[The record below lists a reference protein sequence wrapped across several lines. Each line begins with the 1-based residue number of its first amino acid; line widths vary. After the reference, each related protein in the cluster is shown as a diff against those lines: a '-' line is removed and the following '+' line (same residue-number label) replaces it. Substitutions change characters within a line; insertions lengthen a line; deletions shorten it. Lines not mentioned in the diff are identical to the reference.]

1 MAGRL
6 HGLVALVTGA
16 GGGGGGG
23 GAGIA
28 RRLGAE
34 GAVVAV
40 NDLREE
46 LAQTTVE
53 EIRARGAEAFP
64 VAGDVSDP
72 QQAARMVQQVVDRYG
87 RLDILV
93 NNAAALG
100 RTPAVERMPDDV
112 WRQQIAV
119 NLTGP
124 FLMSRAALPHMIA
137 RGFGRIVNIS
147 SVAGIRSSLNGGAA
161 YTASKSGLLGF
172 TRQLAVEVVGTGV
185 TVNVIV
191 PANILSPEA
200 QARMAAAFGGRAAGR
215 RVDPEEELGG
225 LVAFLALRESH
236 RINGAAI
243 PLEAGTSGML
253 GSFLALKRIGK
264 DIGQ

>member
-137 RGFGRIVNIS
+137 QGFGRIVNIS
-147 SVAGIRSSLNGGAA
+147 SAAGIRSSMGGGAA
-161 YTASKSGLLGF
+161 YTASKSGLLGL
-172 TRQLAVEVVGTGV
+172 TRQMAVEVVGTGV
-185 TVNVIV
+185 TVNAIV
-191 PANILSPEA
+191 PVIGRP
-200 QARMAAAFGGRAAGR
+200 MPPGAAAPDGRPR
-215 RVDPEEELGG
+215 RGIWVDPEQELGG

-243 PLEAGTSGML
+243 PLEAGTSAAP
-253 GSFLALKRIGK
+253 GSFAALRATGK
-264 DIGQ
+264 DVGQ